1 MTYVN
6 TKNTSKSYARK
17 SKRSSKKVAVGRETH
32 TTSSAKWTASS
43 KNPNALPHLLSVRPF
58 LSSHLSPRLT
68 FPQVS
73 FNRIALK
80 PLTLSSGIEIP
91 AGTHFSVA
99 SRDILFDPDVTPNPN
114 TFDGLRYYQLRRTAS
129 RESHKHDFA
138 SADGANMSFGAGR
151 YACPGRF
158 FASMELKLLLAQLL
172 LQFDFRFPPG
182 AARPSLLVLDEF
194 VAPIPWAKVMVRRR
208 KMKR

>member
-1 MTYVN
+1 
-6 TKNTSKSYARK
+6 
-17 SKRSSKKVAVGRETH
+17 
-32 TTSSAKWTASS
+32 
-43 KNPNALPHLLSVRPF
+43 
-58 LSSHLSPRLT
+58 
-68 FPQVS
+68 
-73 FNRIALK
+73 
-80 PLTLSSGIEIP
+80 
-91 AGTHFSVA
+91 
-99 SRDILFDPDVTPNPN
+99 VTPNPN
-114 TFDGLRYYQLRRTAS
+114 SFDGLRYYQLRRTAS

-172 LQFDFRFPPG
+172 LQFDFCFPPG

-208 KMKR
+208 KMKQ